1 MLDLSWLQKNA
12 DCQHGISDAVLI
24 PMAVELNDH
33 VIEDLRACRSTA
45 DLVALDERMAVDH
58 RDNPLHRVICDALR
72 NRTVAPVE
80 AARWLA
86 TLMDHRNQQ
95 LTACLNLTCQV

>member
-1 MLDLSWLQKNA
+1 MNA
-12 DCQHGISDAVLI
+12 
-24 PMAVELNDH
+24 
-33 VIEDLRACRSTA
+33 
-45 DLVALDERMAVDH
+45 AVDH
-58 RDNPLHRVICDALR
+58 RDPLHRVICDALR

>member
-1 MLDLSWLQKNA
+1 
-12 DCQHGISDAVLI
+12 
-24 PMAVELNDH
+24 MAVDLKDR
-33 VIEDLRACRSTA
+33 VIDDLRACRSRA

-58 RDNPLHRVICDALR
+58 RDKPLHRVICEALR
-72 NRTVAPVE
+72 DRKIAPVE

>member
-1 MLDLSWLQKNA
+1 
-12 DCQHGISDAVLI
+12 
-24 PMAVELNDH
+24 MAVELKDR
-33 VIEDLRACRSTA
+33 VIDDLRACRSHA

-58 RDNPLHRVICDALR
+58 RDKPLHRVICEALR
-72 NRTVAPVE
+72 DRTIAPVE